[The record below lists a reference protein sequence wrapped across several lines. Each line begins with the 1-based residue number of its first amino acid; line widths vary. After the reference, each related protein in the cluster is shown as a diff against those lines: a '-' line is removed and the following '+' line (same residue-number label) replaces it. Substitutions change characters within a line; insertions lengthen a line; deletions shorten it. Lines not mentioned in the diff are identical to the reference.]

1 MSELLTIPETAERLG
16 ITVKA
21 VEKRIERGTIQSLRR
36 DGRRVVP
43 DAEVRRVVEQRKAQA
58 GQGIPREG
66 TTFPGEDFAG
76 FLQRL
81 ETLAAENGRF
91 RALQEVGE
99 SERQR
104 LEDELFKAR
113 AEVRE
118 LEAKLHAQDAEQV
131 ALAAPARR
139 RFFRR
144 NT

>member
-43 DAEVRRVVEQRKAQA
+43 GAEVRRVVDQGKTQSAQA
-58 GQGIPREG
+58 FPREG
-66 TTFPGEDFAG
+66 TTFPGEDLAG

-104 LEDELFKAR
+104 LEQELFKTR
-113 AEVRE
+113 AELRQ
-118 LEAKLHAQDAEQV
+118 LEEQLV
-131 ALAAPARR
+131 EQRALVVNKPPRR
-139 RFFRR
+139 RLFGRSKS
-144 NT
+144 